1 MSVYVRFLTLT
12 LLLTANGFDN
22 QLIKQT
28 KLLPKQPKL
37 ELHTGKGENYPLKM
51 EGILA
56 LALVANLGNS
66 SPFHQHFG
74 QIFSITRR
82 LSMAHKPTKS
92 KNDLNNGIDH

>member
-1 MSVYVRFLTLT
+1 M
-12 LLLTANGFDN
+12 TANGFDN

-37 ELHTGKGENYPLKM
+37 ELHLGKGENYPLKM

-56 LALVANLGNS
+56 LALVANLDNS

-74 QIFSITRR
+74 KIFSITRR

-92 KNDLNNGIDH
+92 KNDSNNGIDH